1 MCRRDLATGSSTPR
15 PREYEFSPMD
25 GVIFEYTCQEGNYAL
40 PGIMAGAR
48 PLKKEQAQARGEKA
62 VNRQVFPTRVQ
73 SLF

>member
-1 MCRRDLATGSSTPR
+1 
-15 PREYEFSPMD
+15 MD